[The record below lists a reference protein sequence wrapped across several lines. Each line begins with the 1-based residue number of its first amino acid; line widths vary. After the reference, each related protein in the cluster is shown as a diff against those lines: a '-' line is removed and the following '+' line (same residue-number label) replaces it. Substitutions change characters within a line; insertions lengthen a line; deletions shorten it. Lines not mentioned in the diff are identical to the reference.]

1 MKQLNLQ
8 VFIKLKLV
16 RSLPM
21 LLIERVWFVAGCLQ
35 KIFTVW
41 KGSVKYS
48 TNLKG
53 ALGVQDAF
61 MSLNSQKSSY
71 IRLWRALISITSL

>member
-61 MSLNSQKSSY
+61 MSLSSQNQV
-71 IRLWRALISITSL
+71 IFVCGAR